1 MSGGYKKLTGEDSKH
16 KFTTENQPTPE
27 QRAKHHPLRQLSS
40 RIKDLI
46 GKDGEMVLPK
56 KLIIREE
63 SIEVKKGKFEDCI
76 ILRIPTIDEIA
87 IKWLLDTKS
96 GRFNIRSR
104 SRETLIDRLE
114 GKAPQSIDI
123 KSGGQSLIPKYDF
136 SILDKKEFEYLVTI
150 QKKLTE
156 AQKLLKE

>member
-1 MSGGYKKLTGEDSKH
+1 MPGGYKKLRGEDCTK

-40 RIKDLI
+40 KIKDLI

-56 KLIIREE
+56 KLIVREE
-63 SIEVKKGKFEDCI
+63 SIETKKGKFEDCI

-87 IKWLLDTKS
+87 IRWLLDTKS

-114 GKAPQSIDI
+114 GKASQSIDLTT
-123 KSGGQSLIPKYDF
+123 GGQPLLPKYNF
-136 SILDKKEFEYLVTI
+136 SVLTDKEFDYLVKI

-156 AQKLLKE
+156 SQKLLSD